1 MPRKKATNQDA
12 LLTKNV
18 IVRITET
25 TFNKLEKMRVE
36 SGSASMAEVIR
47 RILSNRKIKLLHQD
61 NSLNA
66 PMEEMALIRKELKA
80 IGININ
86 QITRTFN
93 QDKAEN
99 HRAFYVMKVQKRQ
112 SLSGKNHNSNPGK
125 EYSYGYSH
133 SYQSSEARNQF
144 YRPDVPSTLYIIS
157 QFQEHL

>member
-1 MPRKKATNQDA
+1 MPRKKANNQEA

-36 SGSASMAEVIR
+36 SGCASMAEVIR

-61 NSLNA
+61 NSMNA

-93 QDKAEN
+93 QDKAET
-99 HRAFYVMKVQKRQ
+99 HRAFYVMKVAD
-112 SLSGKNHNSNPGK
+112 LYKNVD
-125 EYSYGYSH
+125 ERV
-133 SYQSSEARNQF
+133 ERLF
-144 YRPDVPSTLYIIS
+144 VIIS
-157 QFQEHL
+157 QLAEKWLQK

>member
-1 MPRKKATNQDA
+1 MPRKRATNQDA

-93 QDKAEN
+93 QDKVET
-99 HRAFYVMKVQKRQ
+99 HRAFYVMKVAE
-112 SLSGKNHNSNPGK
+112 LYKNVDERVEK
-125 EYSYGYSH
+125 LL
-133 SYQSSEARNQF
+133 
-144 YRPDVPSTLYIIS
+144 VIIS
-157 QFQEHL
+157 QLAEKWLQK

>member
-36 SGSASMAEVIR
+36 SGSGSLAEVVR
-47 RILSNRKIKLLHQD
+47 RILVNRKIKLLHKD
-61 NSLNA
+61 VSMNA

-93 QDKAEN
+93 QDKAET
-99 HRAFYVMKVQKRQ
+99 HRAFYVMKVADLYKNVDERVEKLLVIVSQLAEKWLQK
-112 SLSGKNHNSNPGK
+112 
-125 EYSYGYSH
+125 
-133 SYQSSEARNQF
+133 
-144 YRPDVPSTLYIIS
+144 
-157 QFQEHL
+157 

>member
-1 MPRKKATNQDA
+1 MPRKRATNQDA

-47 RILSNRKIKLLHQD
+47 RILLNRKIKLLHQD

-66 PMEEMALIRKELKA
+66 PMEEMALIRKELRA

-93 QDKAEN
+93 QDKEET
-99 HRAFYVMKVQKRQ
+99 HRAFYVMKVAD
-112 SLSGKNHNSNPGK
+112 LYKNVDERVEK
-125 EYSYGYSH
+125 LL
-133 SYQSSEARNQF
+133 
-144 YRPDVPSTLYIIS
+144 VIIS
-157 QFQEHL
+157 QLAEKWLQK